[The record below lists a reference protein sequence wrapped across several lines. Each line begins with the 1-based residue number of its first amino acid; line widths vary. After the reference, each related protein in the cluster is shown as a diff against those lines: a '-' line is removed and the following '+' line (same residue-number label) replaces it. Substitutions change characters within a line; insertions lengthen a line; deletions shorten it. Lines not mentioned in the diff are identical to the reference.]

1 MAASHAKDILEID
14 GAQGEGGGQV
24 LRTALTLSMI
34 SGTPIR
40 ISNIR
45 AGRSKPGLL
54 RQHLTA
60 VLAAQSVS
68 GAEVRGAEAGSRE
81 LWFTP
86 GKIAG
91 GQHEFAIGTAGSCT
105 LVLQTILPAL
115 WFADAESTVRV
126 SGGTHNPF
134 APPADFLIQAWL
146 PLMRTMGVDMD
157 IELLRHGFYPAGG
170 GEIEARVHPAGQLK
184 PLTLENRV
192 GTVRETAYAIV
203 AAVPQDVATRE
214 LERLVARLGPIPCET
229 RSLPSREGP
238 GNALMVRLD
247 SGNVTEVFTTFGE
260 RGVSA
265 AKVADLLASAVLEY
279 RASSAAVGE
288 HLADQ
293 LVLALALAGAG
304 SFTTMRFSSHLRTN
318 ISVVEKF
325 LSVAFDVTQHDQGHF
340 RVSAAERS
348 AGAAR

>member
-1 MAASHAKDILEID
+1 MAVHHERDILEID

-34 SGTPIR
+34 SRTPIR

-86 GKIAG
+86 GRIVG
-91 GQHEFAIGTAGSCT
+91 GQYEFAIGTAGSCT

-115 WFADAESTVRV
+115 WFADAESSVRV

-134 APPADFLIQAWL
+134 APPADFLIEAWL
-146 PLMRTMGVDMD
+146 PLMRTVGVDMD
-157 IELLRHGFYPAGG
+157 IQLLRHGFYPAGG
-170 GEIEARVHPAGQLK
+170 GEVEARVRPSGQLK
-184 PLTLENRV
+184 PLRLESRV
-192 GTVRETAYAIV
+192 GSPSETACAIV
-203 AAVPQDVATRE
+203 AAVPQDVAARE
-214 LERLVARLGPIPCET
+214 LERLTARLGPVTCET
-229 RSLPSREGP
+229 RTLPSREGP
-238 GNALMVRLD
+238 GNALMVRVD
-247 SGNVTEVFTTFGE
+247 SGNVTEVFTAFGE
-260 RGVSA
+260 RGLPA
-265 AKVADLLASAVLEY
+265 AKVADLVASAVLEY

-293 LVLALALAGAG
+293 LVLALALAGTG
-304 SFTTMRFSSHLRTN
+304 SFTTVRCSSHLRTN
-318 ISVVEKF
+318 ISVIEKF
-325 LSVAFDVTQHDQGHF
+325 LPVAFDVTQHAQGHF
-340 RVSAAERS
+340 RVSVA
-348 AGAAR
+348 